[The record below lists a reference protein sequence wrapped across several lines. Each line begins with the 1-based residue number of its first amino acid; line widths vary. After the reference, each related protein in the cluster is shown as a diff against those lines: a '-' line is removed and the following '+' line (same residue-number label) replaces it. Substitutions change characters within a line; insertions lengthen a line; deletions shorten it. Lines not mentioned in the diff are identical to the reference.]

1 MAAMRTAPV
10 LRIPIFALDGTLVDS
25 DEALAAAFVAL
36 GVPREE
42 VTFGHVLA
50 DECARL
56 GVDVQEYLDH
66 YDPSA
71 VGPFP
76 DVVELLAQLP
86 RWAICSNKRPE
97 SGLAELERLGWE
109 PDVALFSNAFDG
121 PKSLD
126 PVLDAMGLHPDH
138 AVFVGD
144 TDHDRSIAREA
155 QVLFG
160 LAGWNA
166 RATPQPGDIVLA
178 QPSDVLDLCCAMVS
192 QTTAE

>member
-1 MAAMRTAPV
+1 MRTAPV
-10 LRIPIFALDGTLVDS
+10 LRIPIFDLDGTLVDS

-121 PKSLD
+121 PKSLG
-126 PVLDAMGLHPDH
+126 PVLDAMGLDPDH

-155 QVLFG
+155 GVLFG

-178 QPSDVLDLCCAMVS
+178 QPSDVLDLCRAMVS